1 MRFVRLC
8 AAAELPAVG
17 KLCEFVVEGRALC
30 VANDGGRLAA
40 VDNVCPHRQG
50 PLAEGMLENGKV
62 LCPWHAWA
70 FDLKTGEAEHDP
82 AETVAVFPVVVQG
95 SEVVVGVEP

>member
-8 AAAELPAVG
+8 GAAELPKVG
-17 KLCEFVVEGRALC
+17 MLSEFDVEGRPLC
-30 VANDGGRLAA
+30 IANDGGRLAA

-50 PLAEGMLENGKV
+50 PLAEGEIENGKV

-70 FDLKTGEAEHDP
+70 FDLQTGEAEHDP
-82 AETVAVFPVVVQG
+82 SQKVAVFPVEIRG
-95 SEVVVGVEP
+95 SDVVVGLEV